1 MFIAMLIL
9 VVASGAVLCA
19 QSAINGRLGSTVGV
33 LESAWLTFTL
43 GALITFVISFFLESP
58 HAVTLFTAP
67 RWQLTGAFFGVIY
80 MLVIVFAMPRVG
92 TAAATVAV
100 ISGQLLMS
108 VLIDNFGWLGNT
120 VIELGGRRYAAMALL
135 ALALGLIYRSNVA
148 SARKNKPLRQDV
160 ISNVDQ
166 ARTKAHSQAG

>member
-1 MFIAMLIL
+1 MFAAMLIL
-9 VVASGAVLCA
+9 VVAGGAVLCA

-43 GALITFVISFFLESP
+43 GALITFVIAFFAEGP
-58 HAVTLFTAP
+58 HALTLFTAP
-67 RWQLTGAFFGVIY
+67 RWQITGAFFGVIY

-108 VLIDNFGWLGNT
+108 LLIDNFGWLGNT
-120 VIELGGRRYAAMALL
+120 VIELGARRYGAMALL
-135 ALALGLIYRSNVA
+135 ALALALIYRSNAA
-148 SARKNKPLRQDV
+148 SARQSRQA
-160 ISNVDQ
+160 Q
-166 ARTKAHSQAG
+166 ADPSRALSTIE

>member
-43 GALITFVISFFLESP
+43 GALITFVIAFFTEGP
-58 HAVTLFTAP
+58 HALTVFSVP
-67 RWQLTGAFFGVIY
+67 RWQMTGAFFGVIY

-108 VLIDNFGWLGNT
+108 LLIDNFGWLGNT
-120 VIELGGRRYAAMALL
+120 VIELGTRRYVAIALL
-135 ALALGLIYRSNVA
+135 GVALALIYRSNVA
-148 SARKNKPLRQDV
+148 SERN
-160 ISNVDQ
+160 
-166 ARTKAHSQAG
+166 AGRRRSAASRELSAIE

>member
-1 MFIAMLIL
+1 MFVAMLIL
-9 VVASGAVLCA
+9 VVTGGAVLCA

-33 LESAWLTFTL
+33 IESAWLTFTL
-43 GALITFVISFFLESP
+43 GALLTFVIAFFTEGP
-58 HAVTLFTAP
+58 HTLTLFTAP
-67 RWQLTGAFFGVIY
+67 RWQMTGAFFGVIY

-108 VLIDNFGWLGNT
+108 LLIDNFGWLGNA
-120 VIELGGRRYAAMALL
+120 VIELGTRRYAAMVLL

-148 SARKNKPLRQDV
+148 SARKNGHARHDASRVL
-160 ISNVDQ
+160 SSVD
-166 ARTKAHSQAG
+166 

>member
-1 MFIAMLIL
+1 VFIAMLIL
-9 VVASGAVLCA
+9 VVTSGAVLCA

-43 GALITFVISFFLESP
+43 GAMVTFLIAFFAEGP
-58 HAVTLFTAP
+58 HALTLFTAP
-67 RWQLTGAFFGVIY
+67 RWQITGAFFGVTY

-108 VLIDNFGWLGNT
+108 LLIDNFGWLGNA
-120 VIELGGRRYAAMALL
+120 VIQLGPRRYAAMALL
-135 ALALGLIYRSNVA
+135 ALALALIYRSNVTG
-148 SARKNKPLRQDV
+148 ARKKENEHADASRVLSSV
-160 ISNVDQ
+160 E
-166 ARTKAHSQAG
+166 

>member
-1 MFIAMLIL
+1 MFVAMLIL

-43 GALITFVISFFLESP
+43 GALVTFVISFFAERH
-58 HAVTLFTAP
+58 HALTLFTAP
-67 RWQLTGAFFGVIY
+67 RWQITGAFFGVIY

-108 VLIDNFGWLGNT
+108 LLIDNFGWLGNT
-120 VIELGGRRYAAMALL
+120 VIELGTRRYAAMALL
-135 ALALGLIYRSNVA
+135 ALALALIYQSNAA
-148 SARKNKPLRQDV
+148 SARKSKRMRGDP
-160 ISNVDQ
+160 
-166 ARTKAHSQAG
+166 ARELPAIE